1 VADRML
7 DRAALHELLS
17 ELAGR
22 LDRRG
27 LRANL
32 YIIGGAAMAMLF
44 DDRRATRDIDSVVLS
59 GHGPLI
65 EEVRAMARIH
75 DLPSTWL
82 NEQASVY
89 VSAVG
94 DPNQSTVFDHPA
106 LSVAAASAEHLLAMK
121 VSAGRASDVGDIK
134 ALLSIL
140 RIDSVAQVEAVLADV
155 FPDSALSDRA
165 RLIVEDILA
174 AT

>member
-1 VADRML
+1 ML

-89 VSAVG
+89 VSAAE
-94 DPNQSTVFDHPA
+94 DPNQSTVFDHAA